1 MKITLIQHTAV
12 DSPGITS
19 DVLDQN
25 QVEVQV
31 IRIDRGDRIPSLVDS
46 DVLMT
51 FGGPVSLH
59 LPNPP
64 PWVEPERELI
74 RQYAK
79 LGRRVFGICLGAQL
93 IASALGAKTGSNAEP
108 EFGWHTVNRL
118 ENSGESKLVSELP
131 SQITALHWHQNTFEL
146 PNKSTH
152 LYQSDA
158 CTNQAFSIEDQII
171 GFQFHPEATAK
182 TIDYYL
188 RVASPSRVTGC
199 YVQTA
204 DEIRQGVTKHLKHQ
218 NQMLQRFLE
227 NWLEL

>member
-1 MKITLIQHTAV
+1 MIQHTAV

-25 QVEVQV
+25 QVETKL
-31 IRIDRGDRIPSLVDS
+31 IRIDRGDQIPTQVES

-79 LGRRVFGICLGAQL
+79 HGRRVFGICLGSQL
-93 IASALGAKTGSNAEP
+93 IASALGAKTGPNTDP
-108 EFGWHTVNRL
+108 EFGWHAVDRVN
-118 ENSGESKLVSELP
+118 NSGQSKLVSELP

-146 PNKSTH
+146 PNEATH

-158 CTNQAFSIEDQII
+158 CTNQAFSIDDRII

-188 RVASPSRVTGC
+188 KFANPSRILGR

-204 DEIRQGVTKHLKHQ
+204 DQIRQGVTKHLKNQ

-227 NWLEL
+227 SWLKL